1 MAKSVFTS
9 SYDRL
14 RALLVETR
22 RAAGLTQLE
31 LARRLKKPQS
41 FVSKYELGERRLDVI
56 EFLQVAAALETNP
69 LAMMGLLL
77 NVKEQASADGQS
89 QNILQKWGINETELT
104 RVVHENP
111 SLRGILLGYV
121 AELKFEET
129 LKGHP
134 GITSITKHD
143 DHDRKRKGDRFI
155 TYKGKDFI
163 VEVKSLQTNS
173 ITREGNKWVG
183 KAQVDA
189 SDRRDVKLP
198 DGSIVNTTCLLAG
211 EFDLLAVNLFAFE
224 EKWRFVFA
232 RNQDLPRSSFKKYSP
247 RQRKWLL
254 ATLVTVTWPPD
265 PSFYD
270 DPFVVLDLMARGRKR

>member
-1 MAKSVFTS
+1 MSESVFTS
-9 SYDRL
+9 GYDQL

-22 RAAGLTQLE
+22 RSSGLTQQE

-56 EFLQVAAALETNP
+56 EFLQVAAALETDP
-69 LAMMGLLL
+69 RAMMGLLL
-77 NVKEQASADGQS
+77 NPKKPAIAGGRPE
-89 QNILQKWGINETELT
+89 NILQKWGINETELT

-129 LKGHP
+129 MKGHP
-134 GITSITKHD
+134 GITYITKHD
-143 DHDRKRKGDRFI
+143 DHNRKRKGDRFI

-173 ITREGNKWVG
+173 IARAGNKWVG

-198 DGSIVNTTCLLAG
+198 DGSTLNTTCLLTG

-232 RNQDLPRSSFKKYSP
+232 RNQDLPRSGFKKYSLN
-247 RQRKWLL
+247 QRKWLL
-254 ATLVTVTWPPD
+254 ATLVTVTWPPA
-265 PSFYD
+265 PPFYE